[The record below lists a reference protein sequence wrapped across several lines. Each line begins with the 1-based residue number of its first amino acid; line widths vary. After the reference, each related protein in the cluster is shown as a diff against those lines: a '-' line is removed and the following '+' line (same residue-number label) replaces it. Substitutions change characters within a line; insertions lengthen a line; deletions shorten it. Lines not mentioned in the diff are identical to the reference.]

1 MRYFLILSLLFASAG
16 LFAGQINNTGI
27 CSDTVQISSKTVF
40 IKNPFEI
47 IYKEVKERLPFF
59 DNTPRIM
66 KTSGYWISKLDNPDK
81 IILSKK
87 EIKEFNERIFKT
99 KVNINNLKDYPE
111 TIKTADFLKT
121 LNTRFLMITDKQY
134 FNAKFE
140 ELPLSYFQNICDK
153 IDVSESS
160 ETLHVKFAVTVRYS
174 DIRIMPSEDKIF
186 SSKSSFDIDRLQEES
201 LDFGTPLAVICQTKD
216 KQWSYVAAPVE
227 EGWIK
232 TANIAFTD
240 RKTLSKWIN
249 AKKTAVIINTKADVY
264 LDESMKNYFEYVR
277 MGSRFPLLKKI
288 GKTKICVSIPASDA
302 QGNLYLKQGY
312 ISSDNINKGFLEY
325 SQRNILI
332 QAFKHLNS
340 PYSWG
345 GYNGE
350 QDCSSFIGQI
360 FNCFGIVLPETSFQK
375 IKCGTLT
382 ADFSD
387 DISSDE
393 KNKIIFENAAAGLSL
408 VYLPGHIMLYIGNND
423 NKPYAI
429 HAINGLSAYNQDNE
443 KTMTDINKIIISDL
457 DIGNN
462 VSGNSLID
470 RTVKVNLLK

>member
-1 MRYFLILSLLFASAG
+1 MRYFLILSLLFTSAG

-47 IYKEVKERLPFF
+47 VYKEVKERLPFF

-66 KTSGYWISKLDNPDK
+66 KTSGYWIAKLGNPDK

-87 EIKEFNERIFKT
+87 EIKEFNKRIFKT
-99 KVNINNLKDYPE
+99 KVNMNNLKDY
-111 TIKTADFLKT
+111 TDLADAEIFTEIFKI
-121 LNTRFLMITDKQY
+121 RFGWMTKKRY
-134 FNAKFE
+134 FNEKFE
-140 ELPLSYFQNICDK
+140 EIPIDYFNSIQDT
-153 IDVSESS
+153 IDLDGNSK
-160 ETLHVKFAVTVRYS
+160 TLQVKFALTVRYS
-174 DIRIMPSEDKIF
+174 DIRVMPTKDKVF

-201 LDFGTPLAVICQTKD
+201 LDLGVPLAVVCQTKD
-216 KQWSYVAAPVE
+216 KRWSYVLAPTE
-227 EGWIK
+227 DGWIE
-232 TANIAFTD
+232 TENIAFTD
-240 RKTLSKWIN
+240 RKTLSKWGDN
-249 AKKTAVIINTKADVY
+249 KKTAVIISTKADIY
-264 LDESMKNYFEYVR
+264 LDKSMKNYFEYVR
-277 MGSRFPLLKKI
+277 MGSKFPLLKKI
-288 GKTKICVSIPASDA
+288 GRTKVCVSIPTADI
-302 QGNLYLKQGY
+302 QGNLVLKKGY
-312 ISSDNINKGFLEY
+312 ISRDNINIGFLQY

-375 IKCGTLT
+375 IKCGTLIM
-382 ADFSD
+382 DFSD

-393 KNKIIFENAAAGLSL
+393 KNKIIIENAAAGLSL
-408 VYLPGHIMLYIGNND
+408 VYLPGHIMLYIGNNE
-423 NKPYAI
+423 NKPYVI
-429 HAINGLSAYNQDNE
+429 HAINGLSTYNQDNE

>member
-47 IYKEVKERLPFF
+47 VYKEVKDRLPFF

-140 ELPLSYFQNICDK
+140 ELPLSYFQNICDN

-160 ETLHVKFAVTVRYS
+160 ETLNVKFAVTVRYS

-201 LDFGTPLAVICQTKD
+201 LDLGTPLAVICQTKD
-216 KQWSYVAAPVE
+216 KHWS
-227 EGWIK
+227 
-232 TANIAFTD
+232 
-240 RKTLSKWIN
+240 
-249 AKKTAVIINTKADVY
+249 
-264 LDESMKNYFEYVR
+264 
-277 MGSRFPLLKKI
+277 
-288 GKTKICVSIPASDA
+288 
-302 QGNLYLKQGY
+302 
-312 ISSDNINKGFLEY
+312 
-325 SQRNILI
+325 
-332 QAFKHLNS
+332 
-340 PYSWG
+340 
-345 GYNGE
+345 
-350 QDCSSFIGQI
+350 
-360 FNCFGIVLPETSFQK
+360 
-375 IKCGTLT
+375 
-382 ADFSD
+382 
-387 DISSDE
+387 
-393 KNKIIFENAAAGLSL
+393 
-408 VYLPGHIMLYIGNND
+408 
-423 NKPYAI
+423 
-429 HAINGLSAYNQDNE
+429 
-443 KTMTDINKIIISDL
+443 
-457 DIGNN
+457 
-462 VSGNSLID
+462 
-470 RTVKVNLLK
+470 